1 MLAVGVAGAQLD
13 LAAVRGRAEQGD
25 PEALNALGNA
35 FTFGQGVA
43 QDYAEGLRL
52 YRKAAE
58 RGLGA
63 AEFNLAMAYE
73 LGRGVPADLAAAFTH
88 YFKAAEAGFAP
99 AQFNVGNMY
108 ANGQGV
114 AQDHFEAVLW
124 LRRGAEAGLAEAQY
138 NLGHAYELGRGITKD
153 EAAARKWYRLAAG
166 QNYPRACYNL
176 ALMLEEGRGGEVDL
190 AAAHEFYGRA
200 AAQNYAPAQ
209 NNLGILLAEGRG
221 VPADLTQAYAWL
233 ALAAENGAKPTGRDM
248 IAQHFSSAQL
258 AEANAAVG
266 KLRAQVQRGAVPA
279 GETATGEAPVAVA
292 VGEAELKARL
302 AAAQTELAELLVEYG
317 RVTSVAQSLGR
328 EKSAL
333 EKQLEAIAGRPA
345 DLPPVPPVPT
355 VPAPEFTAK
364 LERLQNAL
372 DDARAENARLTAA
385 IESAQRDRLAFDE
398 RLATAAALL
407 QRERT
412 NFQERLAAAESKV
425 IVDRAPV
432 AATNFPDP
440 AVEPLR
446 AQVAQL
452 TRDTAA
458 LRAEKEQMQSHL
470 AELTARLAAAKAAPT
485 APAASR
491 NAAVA
496 SGALPV
502 VGDVRIAQLIADNA
516 RLNDEVRRS
525 IIQLSAM
532 NHQLRAAQVKAGQ
545 ATATVPA
552 EPASGNA
559 P

>member
-1 MLAVGVAGAQLD
+1 
-13 LAAVRGRAEQGD
+13 
-25 PEALNALGNA
+25 
-35 FTFGQGVA
+35 
-43 QDYAEGLRL
+43 
-52 YRKAAE
+52 
-58 RGLGA
+58 
-63 AEFNLAMAYE
+63 
-73 LGRGVPADLAAAFTH
+73 
-88 YFKAAEAGFAP
+88 
-99 AQFNVGNMY
+99 
-108 ANGQGV
+108 
-114 AQDHFEAVLW
+114 
-124 LRRGAEAGLAEAQY
+124 
-138 NLGHAYELGRGITKD
+138 
-153 EAAARKWYRLAAG
+153 
-166 QNYPRACYNL
+166 
-176 ALMLEEGRGGEVDL
+176 
-190 AAAHEFYGRA
+190 
-200 AAQNYAPAQ
+200 
-209 NNLGILLAEGRG
+209 
-221 VPADLTQAYAWL
+221 
-233 ALAAENGAKPTGRDM
+233 
-248 IAQHFSSAQL
+248 
-258 AEANAAVG
+258 
-266 KLRAQVQRGAVPA
+266 
-279 GETATGEAPVAVA
+279 VA

-470 AELTARLAAAKAAPT
+470 AELTARLAAAKAAPAPT